1 VFDDSAMRLSRMARA
16 FLLAAAATSVAL
28 ASGCGGGDPTASTEP
43 TACRGAKEARS
54 EYLTT
59 LCEFSAAAAGDEVYD
74 AYGFAEYFPKPQRA
88 AIHAFCF
95 VADRMLEDG
104 EAARLADRAYR
115 IARVTRK
122 AETDLKSELDI
133 VAPRPTGRAIARLEA
148 IFDLDSLGRDLAE
161 GYVGACY

>member
-1 VFDDSAMRLSRMARA
+1 MRLSRIARA
-16 FLLAAAATSVAL
+16 LLLAAAVTSVAL
-28 ASGCGGGDPTASTEP
+28 ASGCGGEDPTASAKP
-43 TACRGAKEARS
+43 AACTSAKEARS

-59 LCEFSAAAAGDEVYD
+59 LCEFSAAAAADKVYD

-95 VADRMLEDG
+95 VADRMLEDD
-104 EAARLADRAYR
+104 EVARLADRVYL

-133 VAPRPTGRAIARLEA
+133 VAPRPTGKAIARLEA
-148 IFDLDSLGRDLAE
+148 ILDLDSLGRDLAE